1 MTPRLLCRTFA
12 LASLL
17 ALPLNAETSVAAS
30 HIARVT
36 LYPWGASVVREVAV
50 DLPAGRHELI
60 IPDLPLDTD
69 GATLHLDAPAS
80 LTIGAVNLQQGRLP
94 PQGAVASPAVQAAE
108 AAVKRATAALRAADD
123 AIAAIELKAQAAQEQ
138 LGFLRGLSQT
148 DAVTGTVEDLRAL
161 SRMVAEE
168 ALAALQVAQQAGVEA
183 ATARPGREDL
193 ASALEDAEA
202 ALAALTTGETGHAAL
217 TLALDSSGE
226 PVVIAITTF
235 TAAASWQPV
244 YDLRLTTLDPA
255 LLALDRAVLISQD
268 TGEDW
273 MGAALTL
280 STARPIDQS
289 SPGTLWPELR
299 RIAPKVDLL
308 ARAAGDAGIMAE
320 PMASMAAPMVESR
333 MSLEM
338 MGATVT
344 YSYPTPVDI
353 RDGVESL
360 RLTLD
365 TLTLTPK
372 VVAAAVPRADATAFL
387 VAELVNT
394 SPEPLLP
401 GPALLYLDGA
411 LVGQA
416 NLDLLAAG
424 AQTEIGFGPIDGLRL
439 TRTVPERSQGD
450 SGLISVSTEIS
461 EVAVIG
467 VENLTT
473 RAWPVRLVDQ
483 VPYSE
488 QDDLEISYRA
498 IPPATDHDMKGQRGL
513 LQWDLA
519 LKPGEN
525 TEIRLES
532 RLRWPEGQALQ

>member
-1 MTPRLLCRTFA
+1 LQ
-12 LASLL
+12 
-17 ALPLNAETSVAAS
+17 AETTVAAS

-60 IPDLPLDTD
+60 IPDLPLDSD
-69 GATLHLDAPAS
+69 GATLHLDAPVG

-94 PQGAVASPAVQAAE
+94 PQDAVASPEVQAAE
-108 AAVKRATAALRAADD
+108 AEVKRATAALRAADD
-123 AIAAIELKAQAAQEQ
+123 AIAAIEVKAQAAQEQ

-168 ALAALQVAQQAGVEA
+168 ALAALQAAQQAGVEA
-183 ATARPGREDL
+183 ETARPGREDL
-193 ASALEDAEA
+193 ATALADAEA
-202 ALAALTTGETGHAAL
+202 ALAALTTGEVDHAAL
-217 TLALDSSGE
+217 TLALDSSGGAA
-226 PVVIAITTF
+226 VIAITTF

-244 YDLRLTTLDPA
+244 YDLRLTTLEPPA
-255 LLALDRAVLISQD
+255 LALDRAVLISQN

-273 MGAALTL
+273 MAAALTL
-280 STARPIDQS
+280 STARPADQS

-299 RIAPKVDLL
+299 RIAPKADLL
-308 ARAAGDAGIMAE
+308 ARAAGDAGSAPEAMMTMAE
-320 PMASMAAPMVESR
+320 PVMEAS

-344 YSYPTPVDI
+344 YTYPTPVDI

-365 TLTLTPK
+365 TLALTPK

-401 GPALLYLDGA
+401 GPAMLYLDGA

-424 AQTEIGFGPIDGLRL
+424 AQTEIGFGPIDGMRL

-450 SGLISVSTEIS
+450 SGLILVSTEIG

-467 VENLTT
+467 VENLTP
-473 RAWPVRLVDQ
+473 RAWSVRLLDQ

-498 IPPATDHDMKGQRGL
+498 IPPASDHDMKGQRGL

-519 LKPGEN
+519 LEPGAKA
-525 TEIRLES
+525 EIRLETH
-532 RLRWPEGQALQ
+532 LRWPEGQALQ